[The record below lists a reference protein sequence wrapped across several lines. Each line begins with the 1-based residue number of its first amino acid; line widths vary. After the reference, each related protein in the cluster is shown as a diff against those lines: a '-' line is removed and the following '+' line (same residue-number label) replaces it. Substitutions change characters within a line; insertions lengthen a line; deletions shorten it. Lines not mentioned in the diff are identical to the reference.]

1 MEIIRFVST
10 VDKIRNSYPVRN
22 SVMTKFKLLLLL
34 YVRLHRNMLCMQ
46 IFNFFME
53 KRGNML
59 ALKYFR
65 EKHNVLTFLNQTV
78 LFCFIEP
85 KWKFALQLNPGWIH
99 ILLNSL
105 LDDFSLEAKRKSGSK
120 ETPNQSYPVPLSTS
134 NKMNRSPEP
143 AHPIL
148 QCRWW
153 SWRGH
158 WLYLIFVLGFLFM
171 EYKRNEGHSNQSS
184 IMLQRNVCIINTRK
198 DNAVKYFASYRKWPF
213 STWSFSLNRC
223 HISPYFPP
231 VIPVGYKTF

>member
-22 SVMTKFKLLLLL
+22 SVMTKFKLLLSL
-34 YVRLHRNMLCMQ
+34 YVRLHRNMHCMQ

-85 KWKFALQLNPGWIH
+85 KWKFALRLNPGWIQV
-99 ILLNSL
+99 LLNSL

-134 NKMNRSPEP
+134 NKTNFTVLSLLIQFCNAGDGLEGG
-143 AHPIL
+143 IGCISYL
-148 QCRWW
+148 FLVFCLW
-153 SWRGH
+153 S
-158 WLYLIFVLGFLFM
+158 IKEM
-171 EYKRNEGHSNQSS
+171 K
-184 IMLQRNVCIINTRK
+184 
-198 DNAVKYFASYRKWPF
+198 
-213 STWSFSLNRC
+213 
-223 HISPYFPP
+223 
-231 VIPVGYKTF
+231 VIPIKAA